1 MFDYKCGNL
10 EWGLDSKIIRVIN
23 TVLIED
29 ETGWIDGSTM
39 PGCKCYGYCW
49 PHLLQLSWLRFVY
62 LGLKISASPEDVQ
75 RAYSEKKA
83 KIEGL

>member
-1 MFDYKCGNL
+1 MKL
-10 EWGLDSKIIRVIN
+10 AELM
-23 TVLIED
+23 VLLCLAASAMAIVD
-29 ETGWIDGSTM
+29 RT
-39 PGCKCYGYCW
+39 Y
-49 PHLLQLSWLRFVY
+49 FNY